1 MWLQNELKDHAKR
14 VLNVN
19 YWSMIAVTVVSL
31 FASRGV
37 STFSFFNVY
46 VSDPEIL
53 DKYLMNSSISL
64 GFIFGLLS
72 SAAAIANTIISI
84 VLLSLIVNPLTV
96 GIQRFYIRSCK
107 ERTAPGEI
115 MFGFSRSYKNIVKIM
130 FLKNLYIFLWSMLFI
145 IPGIIKAYEYRMI
158 PYILAENPDISTEE
172 AFALSKKM
180 MDNEKLNT
188 FALDLSFLGWFL
200 LGAVSLG
207 ICLIFYVTP
216 YYNLTNAELYIVL
229 KQKINRFNTN
239 P

>member
-1 MWLQNELKDHAKR
+1 MWLQSELKEHAKR
-14 VLNVN
+14 VLDVN
-19 YWSMIAVTVVSL
+19 YWSMIAVTVVFL

-37 STFSFFNVY
+37 NTFSFFNVY

-53 DKYLMNSSISL
+53 DKYLMNGSISIAFL
-64 GFIFGLLS
+64 FGLLS

-84 VLLSLIVNPLTV
+84 VLLSLIVNPLAV
-96 GIQRFYIRSCK
+96 GIRRFYIRSCK

-158 PYILAENPDISTEE
+158 PYILAENPDISVEE

-180 MDNEKLNT
+180 MENEKLNT

-229 KQKINRFNTN
+229 KQKINRLNTN

>member
-1 MWLQNELKDHAKR
+1 MWLQNELKEHAKR

-19 YWSMIAVTVVSL
+19 YWSMIAVTVVFL

-37 STFSFFNVY
+37 NTFSFFNVY

-53 DKYLMNSSISL
+53 DKYLLNGSISIAFL
-64 GFIFGLLS
+64 FGLLS
-72 SAAAIANTIISI
+72 SVATIANTIISI

-96 GIQRFYIRSCK
+96 GIQRFYIRSCR

-130 FLKNLYIFLWSMLFI
+130 FLKNLYIILWSMLFI

-158 PYILAENPDISTEE
+158 PYILAENPDISAKE

-180 MDNEKLNT
+180 MNNERNCT
-188 FALDLSFLGWFL
+188 FLISVSFFILGL
-200 LGAVSLG
+200 
-207 ICLIFYVTP
+207 
-216 YYNLTNAELYIVL
+216 
-229 KQKINRFNTN
+229 
-239 P
+239 